1 MLGSAS
7 FISFNS
13 HSNTNHIKCNYF
25 ALILIQ
31 NGDEFRIDNNP
42 KSKFRKVFILQQSSV
57 YALAICRFDDSLY
70 RFERTNNV
78 KNYGQWNIKLFFP
91 HNMTK

>member
-1 MLGSAS
+1 MLGSTS

-57 YALAICRFDDSLY
+57 YALAICRFDDLY
-70 RFERTNNV
+70 TVLNEPTMSKIMDN
-78 KNYGQWNIKLFFP
+78 G
-91 HNMTK
+91 T